1 MNSAAF
7 GPFSTSKLEYQKKYC
22 INTSKVNSNNYNKTP
37 RHEHVGINFQAP
49 NHPFATTNIKSY
61 PSGDKEDLNHKENTT
76 LKIIT
81 ISTTTTTIA

>member
-22 INTSKVNSNNYNKTP
+22 INTSKVNRNNNNKTP

-61 PSGDKEDLNHKENTT
+61 PTGDKENLNLKENTT

-81 ISTTTTTIA
+81 ITTTATTTA